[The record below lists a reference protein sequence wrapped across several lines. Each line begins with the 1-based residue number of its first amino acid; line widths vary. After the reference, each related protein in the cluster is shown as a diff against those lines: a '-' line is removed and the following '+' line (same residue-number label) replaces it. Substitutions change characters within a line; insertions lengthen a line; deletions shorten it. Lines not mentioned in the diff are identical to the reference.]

1 MENPD
6 SNSKLL
12 VIVGEKIS
20 IREEDQPPDSS
31 LTLRYAKFT
40 AHYRILEKVCG
51 DYRQDTISFT
61 AFDHYGFPS
70 FGNYQHALLYLNV
83 TKEGIFHEIYLF
95 SPLYRTKDNRW
106 ASPYSMPDHNRGH
119 KRITVKPEKIDFAK
133 EVSFNIDGFTRTK
146 TQKWYPEPYYRIDK
160 VNKKAIAVM
169 GNYVPELFQLK
180 KETVLNSRGIYGKP
194 DSMIF
199 QPRELILAEF
209 ISLSKKDSLELL
221 KTWKALVKAIKT
233 NGTSFIKNIA
243 LDSIVCSACEGMP
256 RAEYENNLES
266 INMFIDSANINLQRC
281 GLWPIIEKN
290 KYKIDV
296 TNYSGSKESEISN
309 TYRIVFKN
317 KLVTE
322 ESTYWIDHA
331 FEFKIID
338 DRFRLHSMHSYWSS
352 RRDNKR

>member
-160 VNKKAIAVM
+160 LNKKAIAVM
-169 GNYVPELFQLK
+169 GNYVAELFQLQ
-180 KETVLNSRGIYGKP
+180 KETVLKSRGIYGKP
-194 DSMIF
+194 DSTIF
-199 QPRELILAEF
+199 KVRELTLAEY

-221 KTWKALVKAIKT
+221 TTWRALVKAIKT
-233 NGTSFIKNIA
+233 NDTSFIKNIA

-266 INMFIDSANINLQRC
+266 IDMFVDSVNINLQRC
-281 GLWPIIEKN
+281 GLWSIIEKN
-290 KYKIDV
+290 KFEIDV
-296 TNYSGSKESEISN
+296 TKYSGSKESESSI
-309 TYRIVFKN
+309 TYRILFKN
-317 KLVTE
+317 KLITE
-322 ESTYWIDHA
+322 ESTYWIDHS
-331 FEFKIID
+331 FKFIRID
-338 DRFRLHSMHSYWSS
+338 GRFRLHSMHSYWSS